1 MKVKITVLKKEFYKD
16 YAEEYLTNGV
26 LAGSCPELEIG
37 DEFIY
42 EGGAKMPY
50 GFCPYA
56 WQDIY
61 SSVSDL
67 SGSKNIDNIWYKN
80 SKTKIICCTDGV
92 RPVAFKLEQF
102 LD

>member
-16 YAEEYLTNGV
+16 YAEEYLTSGA

-42 EGGAKMPY
+42 EGGAKMPD

-61 SSVSDL
+61 SSISVL
-67 SGSKNIDNIWYKN
+67 SGSKNLDNTWYKN

-92 RPVAFKLEQF
+92 RPVVFKLEQF

>member
-1 MKVKITVLKKEFYKD
+1 MKVRITVLKKEFYKD
-16 YAEEYLTNGV
+16 YAEIYLATGV

-42 EGGAKMPY
+42 EGGAKMPD

-61 SSVSDL
+61 SSVSVL
-67 SGSKNIDNIWYKN
+67 SGSKDIDNTWYKN

-92 RPVAFKLEQF
+92 RPVVFKLEQF
-102 LD
+102 GA